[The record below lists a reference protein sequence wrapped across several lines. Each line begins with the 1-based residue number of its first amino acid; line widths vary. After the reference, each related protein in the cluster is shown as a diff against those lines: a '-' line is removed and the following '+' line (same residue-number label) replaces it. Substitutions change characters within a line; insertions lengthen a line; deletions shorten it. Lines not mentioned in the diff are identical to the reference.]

1 MNHVLSTFHLRQKV
15 ENPCQINDEKTG
27 REAIEIE
34 EQTVDSFQEWKV
46 RSTQK
51 QENNKKWRY
60 M

>member
-34 EQTVDSFQEWKV
+34 EQTVDSFQE
-46 RSTQK
+46 
-51 QENNKKWRY
+51 
-60 M
+60 